1 MNLHEEVSRGRDA
14 EQLLEHP
21 IFKEAVQA
29 VRDGIINKWAD
40 APLRDKEGAHE
51 LKIMLKLLND
61 VEANIRQVVNTGKM
75 ANIQLEKEQKIAEF
89 KAKNKFA

>member
-21 IFKEAVQA
+21 IFKEAVTA
-29 VRDGIINKWAD
+29 VREGIINKWAE

-51 LKIMLKLLND
+51 LKVMLKLLND

-75 ANIQLEKEQKIAEF
+75 ASIQLEKEQQIAEF
-89 KAKNKFA
+89 KAKHKFA